1 MRDARLAPRAT
12 DGPGGFGP
20 TVGVLGGMGPA
31 ATADFYAKLVRA
43 TPAATDQDHLR
54 VVIWSDPT
62 TPDRTQALLE
72 GGTDPTPWLVHGARV
87 LAGAGAD
94 FIAVPCNTA
103 HAFLPGVTSRVGVP
117 VVHMIERTS
126 RHLETRKPQVRTVGL
141 LATTGTVRAK
151 LYDTW
156 LAEAG
161 IELVTPDAAS
171 QDTEVM
177 PAIRSI
183 KAGRSPGRLLPAAAG
198 RLIDRGAQAI
208 IAGCTEIPLGLYADD
223 LPVPVADP
231 TQVLADAV
239 VTHVRDLRQR
249 RSCGILDAT
258 CQAGM
263 TRRSNGYG

>member
-1 MRDARLAPRAT
+1 MHDARLTPRAA
-12 DGPGGFGP
+12 DGPGGAGP
-20 TVGVLGGMGPA
+20 TVGILGGMGPA

-54 VVIWSDPT
+54 VVIWSDPS

-103 HAFLPGVTSRVGVP
+103 HAFLPAVASRVGVP

-126 RHLETRKPQVRTVGL
+126 RHLQTLDPAVRTVGL

-161 IELVTPDAAS
+161 IDLVTPGPAAQDA
-171 QDTEVM
+171 EVM
-177 PAIRSI
+177 AAIRAI
-183 KAGRSPGRLLPAAAG
+183 KAGRSPGRLLTAAAG
-198 RLIDRGAQAI
+198 ELIDRGAQAI
-208 IAGCTEIPLGLYADD
+208 IAGCTEIPLGLRADE
-223 LPVPVADP
+223 LPVPLADP

-239 VTHVRDLRQR
+239 VAKVRHK

-263 TRRSNGYG
+263 TRRSNGCG